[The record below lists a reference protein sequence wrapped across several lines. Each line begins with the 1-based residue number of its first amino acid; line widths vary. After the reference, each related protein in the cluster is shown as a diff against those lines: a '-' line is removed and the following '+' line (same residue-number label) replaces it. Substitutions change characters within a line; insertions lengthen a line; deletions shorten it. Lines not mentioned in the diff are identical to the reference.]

1 MGGEAIEKIITVQ
14 LLTDSKSLFRV
25 ISKDS
30 RTSEERLMLEI
41 AEAGDRVREKAIFDI
56 GFVRSSS
63 IPPTASRNNFA
74 GRSSVCCL
82 QWISVRQTGAVNH
95 PHLGGKTNYF
105 TSVLTSYITS
115 ISSSPF
121 NSFLFHC
128 STSLCFQ
135 IGAPPAPLKASLS
148 NRRSA
153 YGRRRVAEAQK
164 SLRSPL

>member
-63 IPPTASRNNFA
+63 IPPTASRNKFRRQVFSLLSSVDICA
-74 GRSSVCCL
+74 ADRSSE
-82 QWISVRQTGAVNH
+82 SSAFRRQNQ
-95 PHLGGKTNYF
+95 
-105 TSVLTSYITS
+105 
-115 ISSSPF
+115 
-121 NSFLFHC
+121 LFHFRFNELYYIYFII
-128 STSLCFQ
+128 SL
-135 IGAPPAPLKASLS
+135 
-148 NRRSA
+148 
-153 YGRRRVAEAQK
+153 
-164 SLRSPL
+164 